1 MLAKQAITEILEK
14 FGLTFTHV
22 TKEVDTSHGDDDRRL
37 NYILDDKY
45 VLKVHSVRSM
55 WELRLQEIQ
64 RLIDR
69 YRSIGVYC
77 PRMIPTLDGTL
88 SCLYEINGIPHTCF
102 VEEFAIYPVCP
113 DELTLNR
120 KEVLAHVGKLAAKYS
135 GVDLS
140 PIRSMWSIIDLA
152 PLDVDVDEKQE
163 NTNLLCDALEAAGY
177 PDLAVKVNA
186 LNEQMRT
193 VIVKDYLALPRCV
206 YQGDMNSS
214 NELHQAGHFVGLID
228 FNMAGSDVNINVFA
242 NETNWFPEEAEFDS
256 MPVDE
261 ILRRID
267 TEQAELLAVI
277 FENYTMNELEKRLF
291 PYYKRITD
299 LFQWPIVCFFKKWLK
314 ENSRKEKCIALI
326 QALVEKPFA
335 EFAL

>member
-1 MLAKQAITEILEK
+1 MLAKQTITEILKK
-14 FGLTFTHV
+14 FGLAFNDV

-37 NYILDDKY
+37 NYILDEKY

-228 FNMAGSDVNINVFA
+228 FNMAGTAVNINVFA

-314 ENSRKEKCIALI
+314 DNSRKEKCIALI
-326 QALVEKPFA
+326 QALVEIPFA

>member
-1 MLAKQAITEILEK
+1 MLAKQTITEIIKK
-14 FGLTFTHV
+14 FGLAFTDI

-45 VLKVHSVRSM
+45 VLKVHSARSM

-88 SCLYEINGIPHTCF
+88 SCVYEINGVPHTCF

-113 DELTLNR
+113 DELTLDR
-120 KEVLAHVGKLAAKYS
+120 TEVLAHVGKLAAKYS

-152 PLDVDVDEKQE
+152 PLDVDVDDKQE
-163 NTNLLCDALEAAGY
+163 NTNLLCDALKAAGH
-177 PDLAVKVNA
+177 PDLAAQVNV
-186 LNEQMRT
+186 LNEQMRA
-193 VIVKDYLALPRCV
+193 VIEKDYLALPRCV

-214 NELHQAGHFVGLID
+214 NELHQDGHFVGLID
-228 FNMAGSDVNINVFA
+228 FNMAGTDVNINVFA
-242 NETNWFPEEAEFDS
+242 NETNWFPEETEFDN
-256 MPVDE
+256 MTIDE

-267 TEQAELLAVI
+267 TEQAELLKVI
-277 FENYTMNELEKRLF
+277 FENYTMDELETRLF
-291 PYYKRITD
+291 PYYKRIAD

-314 ENSRKEKCIALI
+314 EDSRKEKCIALI
-326 QALVEKPFA
+326 QELVAKPFS

>member
-1 MLAKQAITEILEK
+1 MLAKQTITEILKK
-14 FGLTFTHV
+14 FGLAFNDV

-88 SCLYEINGIPHTCF
+88 SCLYEINGVPHTCF

-113 DELTLNR
+113 DELTLDR

-163 NTNLLCDALEAAGY
+163 NTNLLCDALKAAGH
-177 PDLAVKVNA
+177 PDLAAKVNV
-186 LNEQMRT
+186 LNEQMRA

-214 NELHQAGHFVGLID
+214 NELHKDGHFVGLID
-228 FNMAGSDVNINVFA
+228 FNMAGTDVNINVFA
-242 NETNWFPEEAEFDS
+242 NETNWFPEEAEFDN
-256 MPVDE
+256 MTIDE

-267 TEQAELLAVI
+267 TEQAELLKVI
-277 FENYTMNELEKRLF
+277 FENYTMDELETRLF
-291 PYYKRITD
+291 PYYKRIAD
-299 LFQWPIVCFFKKWLK
+299 LFQWPIVCSFKKWLK
-314 ENSRKEKCIALI
+314 EDLRKEKGIALI
-326 QALVEKPFA
+326 QALVEKPFS
-335 EFAL
+335 EYAL

>member
-1 MLAKQAITEILEK
+1 MLAKQTITEILNK
-14 FGLTFTHV
+14 FGLAFTDV

-45 VLKVHSVRSM
+45 VLKVHSARSM

-88 SCLYEINGIPHTCF
+88 SCLYEINGVPHTCF

-113 DELTLNR
+113 DELTLDR
-120 KEVLAHVGKLAAKYS
+120 TEVLAHVGKLAAKYS

-152 PLDVDVDEKQE
+152 PLDVDVDDKQE
-163 NTNLLCDALEAAGY
+163 NTNLLCDALKAAGH
-177 PDLAVKVNA
+177 PDLAAQVNV
-186 LNEQMRT
+186 LNEQMRA
-193 VIVKDYLALPRCV
+193 VIEKDYLALPRCV

-214 NELHQAGHFVGLID
+214 NELHQDGHFVGLID
-228 FNMAGSDVNINVFA
+228 FNMAGTDVNINVFA
-242 NETNWFPEEAEFDS
+242 NETNWFPEEAEFDNMS
-256 MPVDE
+256 IDE
-261 ILRRID
+261 IMRRID

-277 FENYTMNELEKRLF
+277 FENYTMNELETRLF
-291 PYYKRITD
+291 PYYKRIAD
-299 LFQWPIVCFFKKWLK
+299 LFQWPIVCSFKKWLK
-314 ENSRKEKCIALI
+314 EDSRKEKCIALI
-326 QALVEKPFA
+326 QAFVEKPFA
-335 EFAL
+335 GFTL

>member
-1 MLAKQAITEILEK
+1 MLAKQTITEIIKK
-14 FGLTFTHV
+14 FGLAFTDI

-45 VLKVHSVRSM
+45 VLKVHSARSM
-55 WELRLQEIQ
+55 WEMRLQEIQ

-88 SCLYEINGIPHTCF
+88 SCLYEINGVPHTCL

-113 DELTLNR
+113 DELTLDR
-120 KEVLAHVGKLAAKYS
+120 TEVLAHVGKLAAKYS

-152 PLDVDVDEKQE
+152 PLDVDVDDKQE
-163 NTNLLCDALEAAGY
+163 NTNLLCDALKAAGH
-177 PDLAVKVNA
+177 PDLAAQVNV
-186 LNEQMRT
+186 LNEQMRA
-193 VIVKDYLALPRCV
+193 VIEKDYLALPRCV

-214 NELHQAGHFVGLID
+214 NELHQDGHFVGLID
-228 FNMAGSDVNINVFA
+228 FNMAGTDVNINVFA
-242 NETNWFPEEAEFDS
+242 NETNWFPEETEFDN
-256 MPVDE
+256 MTIDD

-267 TEQAELLAVI
+267 TEQAELLKVI
-277 FENYTMNELEKRLF
+277 FENYTMDELETRLF
-291 PYYKRITD
+291 PYYKRIAD
-299 LFQWPIVCFFKKWLK
+299 LFQWPIVCSFKKWLK
-314 ENSRKEKCIALI
+314 EDSRKEKCIALI

-335 EFAL
+335 GFTL

>member
-1 MLAKQAITEILEK
+1 M
-14 FGLTFTHV
+14 
-22 TKEVDTSHGDDDRRL
+22 
-37 NYILDDKY
+37 
-45 VLKVHSVRSM
+45 
-55 WELRLQEIQ
+55 
-64 RLIDR
+64 
-69 YRSIGVYC
+69 
-77 PRMIPTLDGTL
+77 
-88 SCLYEINGIPHTCF
+88 
-102 VEEFAIYPVCP
+102 
-113 DELTLNR
+113 
-120 KEVLAHVGKLAAKYS
+120 
-135 GVDLS
+135 
-140 PIRSMWSIIDLA
+140 
-152 PLDVDVDEKQE
+152 DVDEKQE

-193 VIVKDYLALPRCV
+193 VIVKYYLALPRCV

-228 FNMAGSDVNINVFA
+228 FNMAGTDVNINVFA

-314 ENSRKEKCIALI
+314 DNSRKEKCIALI
-326 QALVEKPFA
+326 QALVEIPFA

>member
-1 MLAKQAITEILEK
+1 MLAKQTITEILKK
-14 FGLTFTHV
+14 FGLAFNDV

-37 NYILDDKY
+37 NYILDEKY

-140 PIRSMWSIIDLA
+140 PIRSMWSIIVFA
-152 PLDVDVDEKQE
+152 PLYVDVDEKQE

-228 FNMAGSDVNINVFA
+228 FNMAGTAVNINVFA

-314 ENSRKEKCIALI
+314 DNSRKEKCIALI
-326 QALVEKPFA
+326 QALVEIPFA

>member
-1 MLAKQAITEILEK
+1 MLSKQTITEILKK
-14 FGLTFTHV
+14 FGLAFTDI
-22 TKEVDTSHGDDDRRL
+22 TKEVDTSHGDNDRRL
-37 NYILDDKY
+37 NYILDNKY

-77 PRMIPTLDGTL
+77 PRMILTLDGTL
-88 SCLYEINGIPHTCF
+88 SCLHEINGISHTCF

-113 DELTLNR
+113 DELTLDR
-120 KEVLAHVGKLAAKYS
+120 KEVLSHVGKMAAKYS

-163 NTNLLCDALEAAGY
+163 NTNLLCDALKAVGY
-177 PDLAVKVNA
+177 PDLAAKVNI
-186 LNEQMRT
+186 LNEQMRA

-214 NELHQAGHFVGLID
+214 NELHKDGHFVGLID
-228 FNMAGSDVNINVFA
+228 FNMAGTDVNINVFA
-242 NETNWFPEEAEFDS
+242 NETNWFPDEAEFDN

-267 TEQAELLAVI
+267 AEQAELLEGI
-277 FENYTMNELEKRLF
+277 LENYTMNELERRLF
-291 PYYKRITD
+291 PYYKRIAD
-299 LFQWPIVCFFKKWLK
+299 VFQWPIVCSFKKWLK
-314 ENSRKEKCIALI
+314 EDSQKEKCIALI